1 MTLGVA
7 PDSKTLTIKA
17 APLHVSIL
25 LFSASSLVFFLT
37 LYILLPRLRAANASW
52 FAVYNVVLVLP
63 MLALLGV
70 ALIGYKMERHPFVWS
85 HLQSRFRLKE
95 MNIITWIWTIA
106 LSVFMF
112 GGRFSV
118 PIAFAIALV
127 AVLLEDRLVQ
137 RRMQLLVGL
146 TFFLLLSLGIW
157 YTRPWLQHV
166 PLHVEPT
173 HVREFLEHFGPH
185 DFMGIPL
192 KGQWWIAVYYTLV
205 LLCANIAGE
214 ELWWRGYL
222 LPRQELVHGRF
233 TWIVHGILWAAFHL
247 FFQWTL
253 WDFVRMLPTCCA
265 LSFVAQH
272 RKNTWPG
279 IIGHTVGN
287 SAFLVQIVQ
296 GIRG

>member
-1 MTLGVA
+1 MTLGIA
-7 PDSKTLTIKA
+7 PSSKTLTIKA

-25 LFSASSLVFFLT
+25 LFSASSIVFFLT
-37 LYILLPRLRAANASW
+37 LYILLLWLRAANVSW
-52 FAVYNVVLVLP
+52 FIVYNVVLVLP
-63 MLALLGV
+63 MLLLLV
-70 ALIGYKMERHPFVWS
+70 AALIGYKMEGHAFVWS
-85 HLQSRFRLKE
+85 HLQSRFRLKG
-95 MNIITWIWTIA
+95 MNIITWLWTIA

-112 GGRFSV
+112 GGRFSAT
-118 PIAFAIALV
+118 IAFAIALV
-127 AVLLEDRLVQ
+127 VVLLEDRPIQ
-137 RRMQLLVGL
+137 RRMQLLGGL

-157 YTRPWLQHV
+157 YTRPWLQHI

-173 HVREFLEHFGPH
+173 YVREFLEHFGPH

-279 IIGHTVGN
+279 IIGHTFGN

>member
-7 PDSKTLTIKA
+7 PSAKTLTITA

-25 LFSASSLVFFLT
+25 LFLGSSLAFFLT
-37 LYILLPRLRAANASW
+37 LYILLPRLREANLTW

-63 MLALLGV
+63 MLVLLV
-70 ALIGYKMERHPFVWS
+70 AALIGYKMEGHPFVWS
-85 HLQSRFRLKE
+85 LLQSRFRLQG
-95 MNIITWIWTIA
+95 MNTTTWLWTIA
-106 LSVFMF
+106 LCVFMF

-118 PIAFAIALV
+118 AVTFAIALA
-127 AVLLEDRLVQ
+127 AVLFEDQPIQSRL
-137 RRMQLLVGL
+137 QLLGGL
-146 TFFLLLSLGIW
+146 ALFLLLSLGVW
-157 YTRPWLQHV
+157 HTGPWLQYV
-166 PLHVEPT
+166 RLHAEPA
-173 HVREFLEHFGPH
+173 HVREFLEHFGSH
-185 DFMGIPL
+185 EFMGIPL
-192 KGQWWIAVYYTLV
+192 EGQWWVAVYYTLV

-272 RKNTWPG
+272 RRNTWPG
-279 IIGHTVGN
+279 IIGHTFGN
-287 SAFLVQIVQ
+287 SAFLIQIVR
-296 GIRG
+296 GIHG